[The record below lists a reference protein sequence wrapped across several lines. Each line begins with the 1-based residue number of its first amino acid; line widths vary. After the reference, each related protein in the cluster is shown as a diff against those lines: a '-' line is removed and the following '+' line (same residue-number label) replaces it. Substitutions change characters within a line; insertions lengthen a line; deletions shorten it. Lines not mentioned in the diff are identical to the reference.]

1 MAKHVP
7 REKSRYARGVRIAAT
22 AIVALVALEHL
33 WFAILE
39 MVLWTKPIGLKTFGK
54 GEKLAKDTASLAM
67 NQGLYNLFLVAGL
80 VWSLVAGEPQ
90 ARALKLFFLGCVV
103 VAGVF
108 GGITV
113 AKKIA
118 YVQATPA
125 AIGLV
130 LVLLGSG

>member
-1 MAKHVP
+1 MLT
-7 REKSRYARGVRIAAT
+7 AAT
-22 AIVALVALEHL
+22 VFVVLVAIEHV

-54 GEKLAKDTASLAM
+54 GEKFANDSAALAK

-80 VWSLVAGEPQ
+80 VWSLVAAEPQ
-90 ARALKLFFLGCVV
+90 ARPLKIFFLGCVV

-113 AKKIA
+113 DKKIA
-118 YVQATPA
+118 LLQATPA
-125 AIGLV
+125 AIGLA
-130 LVLLGSG
+130 LVLLGSS